1 MTSLHDQST
10 FLTMKCLIAGATG
23 LIGSHAL
30 RLLLDSP
37 EVHQVV
43 SVARKS
49 LPSHPKLNQVVITFG
64 ALDTEQ
70 LPSCDVALCAL
81 GTTIKAAGSQK
92 AFKTVD
98 HDYVLAFARAAKRAG
113 VRTFVLVSALGADEN
128 SKVFYSRIKGETERD
143 IKDLGFES
151 VVILRPSLLIGE
163 RKESRPLEK
172 MAILMAPLYRQ
183 FLVGPLKQYTPVRAN
198 KVAEVMVAL
207 GLQAKTGVFSL
218 QNEEIIDFSEE
229 NSL

>member
-64 ALDTEQ
+64 TLDTEQ

-198 KVAEVMVAL
+198 KVAEVMVTL

>member
-64 ALDTEQ
+64 TLDTEQ

-198 KVAEVMVAL
+198 RVAEVMVTL

>member
-1 MTSLHDQST
+1 
-10 FLTMKCLIAGATG
+10 MKCLIAGATG